1 VLGDLRNLAGNAA
14 HVVLMLHSIYTTSVA
29 RKSRDEPGEQVQNR
43 IAEIREGLGVSRQEF
58 ADAIGVHYQTVGY
71 LERGEYNPSLV
82 LALRIGAALKHP
94 IESLFSLT
102 DLPKLCETPATKG
115 SK

>member
-1 VLGDLRNLAGNAA
+1 VLPIAA
-14 HVVLMLHSIYTTSVA
+14 ADATDATDVALMLRSIYTISVA
-29 RKSRDEPGEQVQNR
+29 RKSRDEPGEQVKNR
-43 IAEIREGLGVSRQEF
+43 IAEIREGLGVTRQEF

-94 IESLFSLT
+94 IESLFSLA
-102 DLPKLCETPATKG
+102 DLPQGCETPATKG